1 MAYNRFFIFRSLQML
16 EVKMVLFAQAR
27 HGA

>member
-1 MAYNRFFIFRSLQML
+1 ML